1 MAVVAWAA
9 CPPGD
14 DAMSAAATTAA
25 TASKAATPATTA
37 PDLGFDVRK
46 VARDVHAV
54 IRRNPPGY
62 LFDCNSAFIIGRDGV
77 AVLDGQFTTQSAGE
91 VIAALRKITLKPV
104 KYVINTHAHDDHISG
119 NQAWRDAYPE
129 AEFVAH
135 EETARD
141 MAGGYLERRRQ
152 LAEALP
158 PGVESMRAALA
169 ANKGSDGAPLNAE
182 QIAKLENDVALGN
195 RYAAEAPAFRLI
207 LPDRTF
213 RDSLTL
219 SLGGRDLTLRFLGRA
234 HTAGDIVVQ
243 LPRERIV
250 FSGDLVVWPVP
261 LAGTTSYPL
270 EYGAT
275 LDRLREIPHDTLIPG
290 HGPVM
295 RDDAYLDLMSRL
307 MHSLG
312 RQTEAAVARGDSLE
326 QARKS
331 VDLEEFRRAICGES
345 KVKKQLFEAYVAE
358 PGVARAFEQ
367 ASERRAGR

>member
-1 MAVVAWAA
+1 VTLAASFLLALAAVTGA
-9 CPPGD
+9 
-14 DAMSAAATTAA
+14 
-25 TASKAATPATTA
+25 
-37 PDLGFDVRK
+37 DLGFDVRP

-77 AVLDGQFTTQSAGE
+77 AVIDGQFTTESARQ
-91 VIAALRKITLKPV
+91 VIAALRKLTRKPV
-104 KYVINTHAHDDHISG
+104 KYVINTHAHDDHVSG
-119 NQAWRDAYPE
+119 NQAWREAFPR

-152 LAEALP
+152 LAEALA
-158 PGVESMRAALA
+158 PGVASMREALA
-169 ANKGSDGAPLNAE
+169 ANRGSDGNPLDAE
-182 QIAKLENDVALGN
+182 QVAKLENDIALGE
-195 RYAAEAPAFRLI
+195 RYAAEAPAFRLT

-219 SLGGRDLTLRFLGRA
+219 ALGGRDVVLRFLGRA
-234 HTAGDIVVQ
+234 HTAGDIVVH
-243 LPRERIV
+243 LPTEGVV

-275 LDRLREIPHDTLIPG
+275 LDRLRALPHATLVPG

-307 MHSLG
+307 MHSLAT
-312 RQTEAAVARGDSLE
+312 QAEAAVARGDSLE
-326 QARKS
+326 QARRS
-331 VDLEEFRRAICGES
+331 VDLEEFRRAICGDS
-345 KVKKQLFEAYVAE
+345 KVRRKLFEVYVAQ

-367 ASERRAGR
+367 ASAPR